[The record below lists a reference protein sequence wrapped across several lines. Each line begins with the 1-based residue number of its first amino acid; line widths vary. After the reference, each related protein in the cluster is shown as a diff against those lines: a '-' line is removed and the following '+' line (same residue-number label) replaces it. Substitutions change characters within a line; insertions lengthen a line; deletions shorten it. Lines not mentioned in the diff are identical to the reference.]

1 MLNSVRLRNFKLH
14 EDTKI
19 DTPPVTVFIGPNNS
33 GKSSIFQAVLALRQ
47 AVSRGQTPVFL
58 QPAQR
63 QPPSADQPYLVPG
76 ADVIDL
82 GEFHDVL
89 RQGSQAI
96 EIGFSGTLVPQSP
109 HAYAIG
115 LSLDVAVLIQDNS
128 LHTHTGNLRTDYG
141 EISWDLEK
149 GGSRQ
154 KDLEGILVK
163 GGLPVQTG
171 LELRIED
178 SSLVFGLLDNFQLLV
193 AKPQYPPDVPQAKR
207 AQIDEHSKY
216 LADSPRL
223 VLNALHPV
231 PPLRG
236 FEEGGYPIT
245 FTVPQYLDMLT
256 LPDRAVALTNLLA
269 GDRQLRARVSQRLSE
284 LLGIGIDF
292 ETVVGKRLKIWATHP
307 TNGSP
312 GTLFANEGTGAN
324 QLPFVLVPIALAKP
338 GDTILLSEPEA
349 HLHPKMQS
357 QLSIALLKMERALDL
372 QLFIETHSEHV
383 LHALLHAVGAGDLR
397 PDDLAI
403 YYFQNVDGTAKVERL
418 EVNRYGQVKG
428 GLPGFFDQSLTE
440 LSNYLDALRKA

>member
-33 GKSSIFQAVLALRQ
+33 GKCSIFQAVLALRQ

-63 QPPSADQPYLVPG
+63 QPTSADQPYLVPG

-178 SSLVFGLLDNFQLLV
+178 SSLVFGLLDNFRLLV

-223 VLNALHPV
+223 VLNAINSQAADLH
-231 PPLRG
+231 LK
-236 FEEGGYPIT
+236 
-245 FTVPQYLDMLT
+245 
-256 LPDRAVALTNLLA
+256 AVTPAEAL
-269 GDRQLRARVSQRLSE
+269 E
-284 LLGIGIDF
+284 
-292 ETVVGKRLKIWATHP
+292 
-307 TNGSP
+307 
-312 GTLFANEGTGAN
+312 
-324 QLPFVLVPIALAKP
+324 LAK
-338 GDTILLSEPEA
+338 
-349 HLHPKMQS
+349 
-357 QLSIALLKMERALDL
+357 
-372 QLFIETHSEHV
+372 
-383 LHALLHAVGAGDLR
+383 
-397 PDDLAI
+397 
-403 YYFQNVDGTAKVERL
+403 
-418 EVNRYGQVKG
+418 
-428 GLPGFFDQSLTE
+428 DQ
-440 LSNYLDALRKA
+440 